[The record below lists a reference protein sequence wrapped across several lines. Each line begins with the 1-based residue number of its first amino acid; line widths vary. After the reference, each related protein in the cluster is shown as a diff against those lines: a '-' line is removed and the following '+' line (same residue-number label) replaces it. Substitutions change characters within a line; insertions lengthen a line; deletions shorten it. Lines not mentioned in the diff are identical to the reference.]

1 MHSILSR
8 RSLRGCTLIAMLT
21 GVAAAVSTT
30 VATGASLCFDANGQ
44 WLPSARPSPSIT
56 CRDVSVPSEATV
68 QWAFLPKRPLS
79 SPNRLIVTGAIGSAT
94 FRPTQVEA
102 DVPGPSMRT
111 ALPFGTPLLPRLIAA
126 PFGTE
131 ERARLTN
138 SDSNRVSVQCG
149 VGSRPAGITLQG
161 PKSRFPE
168 GAKGSLR
175 MTVAGQRGFAVG
187 FVRAGQDPR
196 QLQPIEV
203 GKGAGVIEIALP
215 DMAQDGG
222 SSVSDAL
229 VIVCPE
235 HAAELVVTDMQ
246 LIPRIAKPGHERA
259 GWAWA
264 ERLWQQDG
272 GAAVLRA
279 AAEHQITTLYISVS
293 VAGDRLAQTEALMA
307 FLRRASAEGVAVWV
321 VEGDPGMALDAGREH
336 ALSRLRAI
344 LAYQSTARPDARLA
358 GVQYDIEP
366 YLLAEYAED
375 PQRVATQW
383 RETLRALSHT
393 AGDMPMNAVVPFWI
407 LGSPGGEDVL
417 SAIQMPGRSV
427 TVMAYRSDLEV
438 IQSVA
443 EPVLAWGTRNNVP
456 VWVALEAGP
465 LPDELTQY
473 YVMNHSATKSVLWT
487 IPAQG
492 GEVVVR
498 FDDPVSLERGQGY
511 RLIRDSMAPA
521 SRVSFLGDWPRM
533 RATVETLQSILPAWA
548 SYAGISL
555 HGLIE

>member
-8 RSLRGCTLIAMLT
+8 LGLRGCTVISMLT

-30 VATGASLCFDANGQ
+30 AATGASLCFDANGQ
-44 WLPSARPSPSIT
+44 WLPSARPSPAIT
-56 CRDVSVPSEATV
+56 CRDVSVPPEATV

-79 SPNRLIVTGAIGSAT
+79 SPNRLIATGAIGSAT

-102 DVPGPSMRT
+102 DIPGPSMRT
-111 ALPFGTPLLPRLIAA
+111 ALPFGAPLLPRLIAA
-126 PFGTE
+126 PFGVE
-131 ERARLTN
+131 ERAQLTD
-138 SDSNRVSVQCG
+138 SDSNKVSVLCG
-149 VGSRPAGITLQG
+149 RGSQPAGITLRG
-161 PKSRFPE
+161 PESRFPE

-175 MTVAGQRGFAVG
+175 MTVAGQEGFAVG
-187 FVRAGQDPR
+187 FARSGHDPR
-196 QLQPIEV
+196 ELHPINMSQ
-203 GKGAGVIEIALP
+203 GPSVIEMALP
-215 DMAQDGG
+215 DVAPDGG
-222 SSVSDAL
+222 SSLLDTL

-235 HAAELVVTDMQ
+235 HAAKLTVTDMQ
-246 LIPRIAKPGHERA
+246 LIPRVAEPGHERA

-279 AAEHQITTLYISVS
+279 AAQHQISTLYISVS
-293 VAGDRLAQTEALMA
+293 LSGDRLAQTKALTA

-321 VEGDPGMALDAGREH
+321 VEGDPGMALDGGREH

-375 PQRVATQW
+375 PQRVAIGW
-383 RETLRALSHT
+383 RETLRSLSHT

-407 LGSPGGEDVL
+407 LSSPGGENVL
-417 SAIQMPGRSV
+417 SAIQMAGRSV
-427 TVMAYRSDLEV
+427 TVMAYRSDVEA

-487 IPAQG
+487 IPAQN

-498 FDDPVSLERGQGY
+498 FDDPVLLERGQGY
-511 RLIRDSMAPA
+511 RLIRDNMAPA

-533 RATVETLQSILPAWA
+533 RTTVETLQSIFPAWA